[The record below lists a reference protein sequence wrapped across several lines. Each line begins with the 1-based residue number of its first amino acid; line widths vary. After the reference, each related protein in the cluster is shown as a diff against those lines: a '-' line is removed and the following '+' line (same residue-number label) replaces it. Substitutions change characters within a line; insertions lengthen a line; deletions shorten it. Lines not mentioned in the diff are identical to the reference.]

1 MRASCLGGKPDG
13 AMKVKAG
20 EVRAI
25 RVCESL
31 PSPGGAS
38 HRDRSQV
45 TLWPVS
51 SESVPVATRKMV
63 NYA

>member
-1 MRASCLGGKPDG
+1 MQHACESLGDKPVG

-20 EVRAI
+20 VGLLRREL
-25 RVCESL
+25 L
-31 PSPGGAS
+31 PE
-38 HRDRSQV
+38 RIVDRSQA
-45 TLWPVS
+45 TLWRDL